1 MLCATITEG
10 YETALHVAT
19 GARQNHFVM
28 WMIDL
33 MEKEDLA
40 RQNQNGNTAFSFA
53 AATGNIEIAEVML
66 MKNADLVSIRGSW
79 NMPPV
84 YLAVLLGKR
93 EMVEFLYDKSITY
106 LTEEDQGYLFFQTIK
121 SGVYD
126 IALKL
131 LQKQPEL
138 AVIQDSND
146 KGGTALHVLARKASS
161 IFEMKATRN
170 QELLASNKALELLK
184 CLWGEMIQ
192 QCEDIR
198 KLIRNPSNLLFDAV
212 KSGNF
217 QFLAE
222 LIRSYPSLVYELNE
236 KKQSI
241 FHSAILH
248 RHIRIFNLIYEIG
261 FEKELLV
268 TYVDDEKNT
277 MLHLAARYLDQ
288 PPVGG
293 LSSAALAM
301 QQELLIFK
309 EVEKLMQPS
318 LREAKNA
325 EDLTPQELFAK
336 EHKSLLQSGE
346 KWMKKMASS
355 CMLVATLITTV
366 VFSVASTVPGG
377 NQNQTGVP
385 VLLRNNWFHIFAI
398 SDAIAL
404 SSSSFSILMFLS
416 ILTSGYEQTDFH
428 KSLPQKLMI
437 GLIALFISIISMMI
451 TFSSTFFLVYRDGSY
466 SIPIATAIF
475 VTVPISLFVLQQ
487 YPLMRDIVYLTYRS
501 KFLSKLAK

>member
-10 YETALHVAT
+10 LETALHVAT
-19 GARQNHFVM
+19 GAKQNHFVV

-33 MEKEDLA
+33 MKKEDLA
-40 RQNQNGNTAFSFA
+40 RQNQNGNTAFSLA

-66 MKNADLVSIRGSW
+66 MKNADLISIRGSW
-79 NMPPV
+79 DMAPI

-93 EMVEFLYDKSITY
+93 EMVEFLFDKSITY
-106 LTEEDQGYLFFQTIK
+106 LSQEDRAYLFFQSIK
-121 SGVYD
+121 SDLYD

-131 LQKQPEL
+131 LQKEPEL
-138 AVIQDSND
+138 AVLRDKND
-146 KGGTALHVLARKASS
+146 GGGTALHALARKASS
-161 IFEMKATRN
+161 IFG
-170 QELLASNKALELLK
+170 ELLASNKALELLK
-184 CLWGEMIQ
+184 CLWGEMIRQ
-192 QCEDIR
+192 RRIDI
-198 KLIRNPSNLLFDAV
+198 KELIRYPSMLLFDAV
-212 KSGNF
+212 KLGNF

-222 LIRSYPSLVYELNE
+222 LIRSYPSLVYEIDE
-236 KKQSI
+236 KNQNI

-248 RHIRIFNLIYEIG
+248 RRIRIFNLIHEIG

-268 TYVDDEKNT
+268 TYVDVEKNT

-301 QQELLIFK
+301 QKELLIFE

-325 EDLTPQELFAK
+325 DGLTPRELFAK
-336 EHKSLLQSGE
+336 EHKSLQQSGE

-385 VLLRNNWFHIFAI
+385 VLLKNNWFHIFAI

-404 SSSSFSILMFLS
+404 SSSSFSILIFLS
-416 ILTSGYEQTDFH
+416 ILTSGYAQTDFH

-487 YPLMRDIVYLTYRS
+487 YPLMRDIFYLTYRF